1 MNMNA
6 RKPLIALTVASPM
19 FLQNVDATA
28 MATALP
34 TIAQD
39 FNVPVLDVKLAI
51 TAYLLSIAV
60 FLPLTG
66 WLTERFGARRV
77 FCLAIGLFSVAS
89 GLCALAGSLPELVAA
104 RIGQGLGAALMLPVG
119 RVLLMHATPAAAMVQ
134 AMTWFTVPPV
144 LGRLTGPL
152 VGGAILSVSTWH
164 WIFLIHIPLGV
175 LFIASALYLVDDVP
189 ATEAVQ
195 PLDRTGYLLLATGL
209 ASLVGAV
216 EALSAG
222 FISGPG
228 AAGVAAFG
236 VACLGLYVWHSLRAA
251 HPLIDLRLLKVR
263 TFRTNVMGGFPLRLS
278 VFAAPFL
285 IPLLLQVGF
294 GLSPLVSGAMAG
306 AAGIGALCTRF
317 FMRSALRRWG
327 FRNMVLAG
335 TTGWAALTMGCAL
348 FEPSTPIPVMGFFL
362 FLGSLVGSLSMVSL
376 NTLGYADVPGPLWAQ
391 SATLSAVMQQ
401 LATGLAVMV
410 AGWMVMASA
419 WVQGHEQAQWP
430 DFSMAFVGVGAV
442 ALLSIPA
449 FLRLRNEDGASLRA
463 SQKPS

>member
-1 MNMNA
+1 MNHS
-6 RKPLIALTVASPM
+6 RPLVALTVASPM

-34 TIAQD
+34 SIAAD
-39 FNVPVLDVKLAI
+39 FSVPVLDLKLAI

-66 WLTERFGARRV
+66 WITERFGARRV
-77 FCLAIGLFSVAS
+77 FCVAIGVFSVAS

-119 RVLLMHATPAAAMVQ
+119 RVLLMHATPTSSMVH

-152 VGGAILSVSTWH
+152 VGGTILSLSTWH
-164 WIFLIHIPLGV
+164 WIFLIHIPMGLV
-175 LFIASALYLVDDVP
+175 FISLALRLVKPVP
-189 ATEAVQ
+189 PDPEVQ
-195 PLDRTGYLLLATGL
+195 PLDRRGYLLMASGLAT
-209 ASLVGAV
+209 LVGAI

-222 FISGPG
+222 FISARMAAVMALAG
-228 AAGVAAFG
+228 AT
-236 VACLGLYVWHSLRAA
+236 CLGLYGWHSLRVP
-251 HPLIDLRLLKVR
+251 HPLIDLRLLRVR
-263 TFRTNVMGGFPLRLS
+263 TFRTNVLGGFPLRLS

-317 FMRSALRRWG
+317 FMRAALRRWG

-335 TTGWAALTMGCAL
+335 TTGWAVLTMGCAL

-362 FLGSLVGSLSMVSL
+362 LLGSLVGSLSMVAL

-401 LATGLAVMV
+401 LATGLAVMT
-410 AGWMVMASA
+410 AGWMVLASA
-419 WVQGHEQAQWP
+419 WVHGHEQAQWL
-430 DFSMAFVGVGAV
+430 DFSMAFLGVGAV

-449 FLRLRNEDGASLRA
+449 FLRLRNEDGASLHA
-463 SQKPS
+463 GQKPS